1 MKMKLFLFALCAMFL
16 AGCASMTPAETTAVV
31 TGGAGA
37 LAAFIKA
44 LAPML
49 PPEKVAELTS
59 IAGDVQTVTDAVA
72 ASVRAIA
79 EAVVQTKQQ
88 VATLQADTFT
98 TSQVQGM
105 VAGGSLAATAA
116 AAGYVRFRRGATEK
130 ERQTFRSTSPAG

>member
-1 MKMKLFLFALCAMFL
+1 MKTKLFLFALCAMFL

-79 EAVVQTKQQ
+79 EAMSQTKQQ
-88 VATLQADTFT
+88 VATLQANTFT
-98 TSQVQGM
+98 TSEVGGL
-105 VAGGSLAATAA
+105 VAGGSATAVTAA
-116 AAGYVRFRRGATEK
+116 ASYIRWRRGATER
-130 ERQTFRSTSPAG
+130 ERQTLRSTSPAG